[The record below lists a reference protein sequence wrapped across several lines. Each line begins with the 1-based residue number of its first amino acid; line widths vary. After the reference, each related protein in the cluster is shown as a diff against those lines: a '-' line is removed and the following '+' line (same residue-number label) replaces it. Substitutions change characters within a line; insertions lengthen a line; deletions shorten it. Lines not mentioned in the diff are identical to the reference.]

1 MGIKYCKIMK
11 LTKNFL
17 IIITFLAALFYTV
30 SLNAQSCQCVICK
43 VPCGSVH
50 TDPKCPAYVKKTN
63 TSKSNQASLNSTFEQ
78 EIMGAIF
85 SNMLNNLLNSNSNS
99 KESEAEKLKRQ
110 QDEQIKQQRLAAL
123 IALQKKR
130 NDSIAQAKH
139 NKMMSEY
146 KKLDSGDELKYKGLD
161 DNKWKASIHFNCKI
175 TSFKGEVTV
184 MKSVDGKLHAK
195 QLTADQTIDLA
206 PGDWI
211 KTGPNSNVKLHYGLE
226 KGGEDVMLGQNS
238 AMNIITDEN
247 GTNIP
252 KIQRGNVYVTNNLVS
267 EKAAEITEDM
277 ISEAN
282 KEISKLRK
290 KLKVRVPGGTCS
302 LRGTEFSIE
311 VDSLGNS
318 VFIVYEGIVE
328 ILDEEEIYKLTLTA
342 GQKGVVSSAGNLS
355 GPTPIKE
362 KEIIKW
368 WKEK

>member
-1 MGIKYCKIMK
+1 MK
-11 LTKNFL
+11 VNINIVILWIILGSF
-17 IIITFLAALFYTV
+17 IIIPHQKLM
-30 SLNAQSCQCVICK
+30 AQSGIECLGCGGMNGKHNTGCK
-43 VPCGSVH
+43 YMSSS
-50 TDPKCPAYVKKTN
+50 TS
-63 TSKSNQASLNSTFEQ
+63 SKSSVKSSSFEQ

-85 SNMLNNLLNSNSNS
+85 SNMLNSVFNSSSNS
-99 KESEAEKLKRQ
+99 KETEAEKLKRQ
-110 QDEQIKQQRLAAL
+110 QDEQIRQQRLAAL

-146 KKLDSGDELKYKGLD
+146 KKLDSGGELKYKGLD

-195 QLTADQTIDLA
+195 QLTADQPIDLS

-211 KTGPNSNVKLHYGLE
+211 KTGPNSSIKLHYGLE

-238 AMNIITDEN
+238 AMNIVTDEN

-252 KIQRGNVYVTNNLVS
+252 KIQRGNVYITNNLVS
-267 EKAAEITEDM
+267 EKAAEITEDI

-290 KLKVRVPGGTCS
+290 KLKVRVHGGTCS
-302 LRGTEFSIE
+302 IRGTEFSIE

-318 VFIVYEGIVE
+318 IFNVFEGVVE
-328 ILDEEEIYKLTLTA
+328 IVDDNEIFKLTLTA
-342 GQKGVVSSAGNLS
+342 NQKGIISNSGNLL
-355 GPTPIKE
+355 GPIPIKAN
-362 KEIIKW
+362 EIIKW

>member
-1 MGIKYCKIMK
+1 MK
-11 LTKNFL
+11 LSKNLL
-17 IIITFLAALFYTV
+17 IVITFLAAFFYTGP
-30 SLNAQSCQCVICK
+30 LKAQNCQCVICK
-43 VPCGSVH
+43 VPCGAVH
-50 TDPKCPAYVKKTN
+50 TDSNCPGYVKKTSS
-63 TSKSNQASLNSTFEQ
+63 SKSSQASSNSSFEQ

-99 KESEAEKLKRQ
+99 KESEADKLKRQ
-110 QDEQIKQQRLAAL
+110 QDEQIRQQRLAAL

-146 KKLDSGDELKYKGLD
+146 KKLDSGGELTYKGLD
-161 DNKWKASIHFNCKI
+161 DNKWKASLHFNCKI

-184 MKSVDGKLHAK
+184 MKSVEGKLYAK
-195 QLTADQTIDLA
+195 QLSADQPIDLA

-211 KTGPNSNVKLHYGLE
+211 KTGPNSNIKLHYGLE
-226 KGGEDVMLGQNS
+226 NGGEDIMLGQNS
-238 AMNIITDEN
+238 VMNIVTDEN

-252 KIQRGNVYVTNNLVS
+252 KIQRGNVYITNNFVS
-267 EKAAEITEDM
+267 EKAAEIKEDM

-290 KLKVRVPGGTCS
+290 KFNVRVSGGTCS
-302 LRGTEFSIE
+302 IRGTEFSIE

-318 VFIVYEGIVE
+318 VFIVSEGIVE
-328 ILDEEEIYKLTLTA
+328 IFDEEEIYKLTLTA
-342 GQKGVVSSAGNLS
+342 GQKGFLSSAGNLS
-355 GPTPIKE
+355 GPIPIKE

-368 WKEK
+368 WKEE

>member
-1 MGIKYCKIMK
+1 MK
-11 LTKNFL
+11 LTKNLL
-17 IIITFLAALFYTV
+17 IVITFLAALFYTV

-50 TDPKCPAYVKKTN
+50 TDPNCPGYVKKTN

-85 SNMLNNLLNSNSNS
+85 SNMLNNFLNNNSNI

-123 IALQKKR
+123 IALQKKH
-130 NDSIAQAKH
+130 NDSISQAKH

-211 KTGPNSNVKLHYGLE
+211 VTGPKSSVKLHYGLE
-226 KGGEDVMLGQNS
+226 KGGEDILIGQKS
-238 AMNIITDEN
+238 AISIITDEN

-252 KIQRGNVYVTNNLVS
+252 KFQRGNIYITNNLVS
-267 EKAAEITEDM
+267 EKAAEIREDM
-277 ISEAN
+277 ISETN
-282 KEISKLRK
+282 KQVSILKSKLNF
-290 KLKVRVPGGTCS
+290 RVPRGGTCS
-302 LRGTEFSIE
+302 VRGTEFSIE

-368 WKEK
+368 WKEE